1 MKRTLPVLPQTSMRF
16 LALVCLFTPLLL
28 NGQINY
34 FAPVGSTWY
43 YDHTFFFGNNKNDYT
58 KILTIGDTVFDG
70 KSCSVL
76 FIENADIN
84 LSGIPDSV
92 YLRFDGGKVYRYF
105 EEQEIWGLQY
115 DFNADIGDTLVCYG
129 NYYEIFD
136 SFKVRVDSV
145 GIININNVFLKT
157 QHYRSLSVFWEITQ
171 KIIEGVGGE
180 QFLFTTYTLSEN
192 TNLGL
197 RCYEDDSIGHY
208 NSGLVEIC
216 DTIFYVGID
225 ESVILEKI
233 KISPT
238 LLNNELSI
246 TNSTGGQL
254 QFYLFDIAS
263 NMVMQAEIAP
273 YETKVISCSMLHSGF
288 YLAKVSSPYGIKL
301 TRIIKP

>member
-1 MKRTLPVLPQTSMRF
+1 MKKNASGFSSNLNAFLVLIW
-16 LALVCLFTPLLL
+16 LFTPLLL

-58 KILTIGDTVFDG
+58 KILTIGDTVLDG

-105 EEQEIWGLQY
+105 EEQEVWGLQY
-115 DFNADIGDTLVCYG
+115 DFNADIGDTLICYG
-129 NYYEIFD
+129 SYYEIFD

-145 GIININNVFLKT
+145 GIININSVFLKT
-157 QHYRSLSVFWEITQ
+157 QYYRSLSVFWENTQ
-171 KIIEGVGGE
+171 KVIDGVGGE
-180 QFLFTTYTLSEN
+180 QFIFTTYTLSEN

-208 NSGLVEIC
+208 NSGLVEVC
-216 DTIFYVGID
+216 DTIFYVGIN
-225 ESVILEKI
+225 ESVIIEKI
-233 KISPT
+233 QISPT
-238 LLNNELSI
+238 LLINELSLAN
-246 TNSTGGQL
+246 TTGKPL
-254 QFYLFDIAS
+254 QFYLFDIVG
-263 NMVMQAEIAP
+263 NMVIQVEITP
-273 YETKVISCSMLHSGF
+273 YETKVIDCSMLDSGF
-288 YLAKVSSPYGIKL
+288 YLAKVSSPYGLKLTKVIKL
-301 TRIIKP
+301 